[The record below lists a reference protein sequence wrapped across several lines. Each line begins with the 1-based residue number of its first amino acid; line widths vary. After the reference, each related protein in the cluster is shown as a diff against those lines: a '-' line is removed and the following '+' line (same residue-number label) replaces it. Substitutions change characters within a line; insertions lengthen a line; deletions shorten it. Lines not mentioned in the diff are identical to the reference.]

1 MDDGLM
7 TDGLGR
13 RIDFKNTIIIMTSNI
28 GTRKL
33 KDLGNGPGFST
44 SARKEN
50 IGNQTKNIINTSLR
64 RAFAPEFL
72 NRLDD
77 VILFNHLNENDI
89 LKIIDIEIK
98 NLMSRLKELKLNI
111 KIPKKVK
118 KFILDK
124 GFDEKFGARPL
135 KRVIQKYIEDV
146 IAEEIINKRI
156 TDNDVINLDVKED
169 KIIIN

>member
-1 MDDGLM
+1 VD
-7 TDGLGR
+7 
-13 RIDFKNTIIIMTSNI
+13 
-28 GTRKL
+28 L
-33 KDLGNGPGFST
+33 KGF
-44 SARKEN
+44 
-50 IGNQTKNIINTSLR
+50 
-64 RAFAPEFL
+64 
-72 NRLDD
+72 
-77 VILFNHLNENDI
+77 LFNHLNENDI

-135 KRVIQKYIEDV
+135 KRVIQKYIEDI